1 MSLTES
7 EPDILD
13 LAARIGVQAKYEKM
27 ERSQIENILSSL
39 DLIGDERKSLLVTAL
54 FAERQAERLKKG
66 RNTAK
71 LINESLSKLYASGK
85 DRNHARQLLGLA
97 KWVYEAIPEGKRLPI
112 DPRNI
117 RNLTFE
123 RLLEILRRC

>member
-1 MSLTES
+1 MSLTGP

-13 LAARIGVQAKYEKM
+13 LAARIGVQAKYDRM

-71 LINESLSKLYASGK
+71 LINESLSRLYASGK

-97 KWVYEAIPEGKRLPI
+97 KWVYEAIEGKRLPI
-112 DPRNI
+112 DPRDI

-123 RLLEILRRC
+123 RLLEVLRRC